1 MILRYII
8 LLTLERA
15 QVGFK
20 SGRAGEANFCDAVLV
35 RGDGPNHR
43 WSEFFVCV
51 CNLTRCVPESKSGS
65 AHVQKDE
72 CPTVQ
77 CLVLHL
83 LHTLLSFDTV

>member
-35 RGDGPNHR
+35 RGDGPNF
-43 WSEFFVCV
+43 SFVCATFNKV
-51 CNLTRCVPESKSGS
+51 CSGIEIWVCPCSKG
-65 AHVQKDE
+65 
-72 CPTVQ
+72 
-77 CLVLHL
+77 
-83 LHTLLSFDTV
+83 